1 MSVGEGVVVVT
12 FVVVD
17 VNDVDDVVV
26 PMTEHGVEHVPG
38 NEITMF
44 AVPAVVRGKMF
55 PMSAFVLHGVPS
67 VPGMPPATSVGVQ
80 MSYGLTS
87 RNTCI
92 AVRAVAFVRRVM
104 MI

>member
-1 MSVGEGVVVVT
+1 MGEGVVVVI
-12 FVVVD
+12 FVVVVVSD
-17 VNDVDDVVV
+17 EDDVVV
-26 PMTEHGVEHVPG
+26 PTIEHGVEHVPG
-38 NEITMF
+38 NETTMF

-80 MSYGLTS
+80 MSYGFTS